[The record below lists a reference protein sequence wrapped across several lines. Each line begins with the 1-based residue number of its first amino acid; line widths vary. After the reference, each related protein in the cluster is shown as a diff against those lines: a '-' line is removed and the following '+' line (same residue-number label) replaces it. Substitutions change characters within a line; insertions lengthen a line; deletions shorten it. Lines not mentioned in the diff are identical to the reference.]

1 MKLRVSIVT
10 LSALFIAACS
20 GSAANGSDAAEGG
33 GTPSAPVAAAAAPKG
48 KSWVDTVRATPEG
61 GFVMGN
67 PNAPLKLIEF
77 GSRLCPFCGEFD
89 RTGLPQ
95 LKAKYIATGKVSYEF
110 RDYPI
115 HGAPDL
121 APILLGHCTDD
132 PATFFPILDQ
142 MMQAQADILPR
153 EEAAI
158 RKVQALGN
166 PSPTQI
172 ATAYAEGLGLID
184 FMKQRGLP
192 EAKARA
198 CLTSQARIDTIAQR
212 TKAANDKYQVQST
225 PTFILNGE
233 VLSSIDTWQKLEA
246 LLKQRGA

>member
-1 MKLRVSIVT
+1 MKVRVSLT
-10 LSALFIAACS
+10 ALSLLLIAGC
-20 GSAANGSDAAEGG
+20 GG
-33 GTPSAPVAAAAAPKG
+33 GTGNTADAAPAAPVASAAAPKG
-48 KSWVDTVRATPEG
+48 KAWVDTVRKTPEG

-67 PNAPLKLIEF
+67 PNAPLKLIEY

-89 RTGLPQ
+89 RTGLPK
-95 LKAKYIATGKVSYEF
+95 LKASYIATGKVSYEF

-142 MMQAQADILPR
+142 MMHAQDVILPR

-158 RKVQALGN
+158 GQVRALGN
-166 PSPTQI
+166 
-172 ATAYAEGLGLID
+172 ATPQQVAVAYAEGLGLID

-198 CLTSQARIDTIAQR
+198 CLNNKAMIDQIAQR
-212 TKAANDKYQVQST
+212 TKDANDKYQVQST
-225 PTFILNGE
+225 PTFILNGTS
-233 VLSSIDTWQKLEA
+233 LSNVNTWQDLETV
-246 LLKQRGA
+246 LKQRGA

>member
-33 GTPSAPVAAAAAPKG
+33 GTPAAPVATAAAPKG

-95 LKAKYIATGKVSYEF
+95 LKAKYIATGKVSYGTEGG
-110 RDYPI
+110 YYEKAGIPAI
-115 HGAPDL
+115 VCGP
-121 APILLGHCTDD
+121 GH
-132 PATFFPILDQ
+132 I
-142 MMQAQADILPR
+142 AQAHQPDEWIAESEL
-153 EEAAI
+153 AACDAFI
-158 RKVQALGN
+158 RRLA
-166 PSPTQI
+166 
-172 ATAYAEGLGLID
+172 D
-184 FMKQRGLP
+184 R
-192 EAKARA
+192 
-198 CLTSQARIDTIAQR
+198 
-212 TKAANDKYQVQST
+212 
-225 PTFILNGE
+225 
-233 VLSSIDTWQKLEA
+233 LS
-246 LLKQRGA
+246 G